1 MIIVRKKGSM
11 QVGVGVNPA
20 WSRSKLHST
29 SLSRRVCGLRRT
41 AAHRPRQNPPAIVR
55 TRCAVSEPA
64 SERQGEHQNHARL
77 ICSLLAAV
85 TLVSLARAIV
95 TENSLLHRLYLQTGK
110 DYVLCLA
117 GLHCFIDIVNVT
129 QVMSPACAFARGG
142 STLRDQSRD
151 MEAEM
156 QQLIQSR
163 LKTGQSSL
171 PELKLNS
178 VNFCAK
184 STADACQMPAWLY
197 TDRFMRINVGG
208 TCLGFCFPHPISY
221 CDFGPRLCRR
231 RLHITSEFVEG
242 LQTAV

>member
-1 MIIVRKKGSM
+1 MIIARTKGTM

-41 AAHRPRQNPPAIVR
+41 AAYRPRQSPPAIVR

-64 SERQGEHQNHARL
+64 SERHSEHQHHARA
-77 ICSLLAAV
+77 ICTLLAAV
-85 TLVSLARAIV
+85 TLVSLARASVI
-95 TENSLLHRLYLQTGK
+95 ENSTLHRLCLLAVR
-110 DYVLCLA
+110 DLVLCLT
-117 GLHCFIDIVNVT
+117 GLHCFTDTVNVT

-178 VNFCAK
+178 VIFCPK
-184 STADACQMPAWLY
+184 PTIDACQ
-197 TDRFMRINVGG
+197 
-208 TCLGFCFPHPISY
+208 CLLGSTLTGSC
-221 CDFGPRLCRR
+221 
-231 RLHITSEFVEG
+231 E
-242 LQTAV
+242 